1 MATFADDD
9 AALWMDVT
17 QQMKVKGLTS
27 VSAFRVMDRDRGG
40 TVSGAELFG
49 WARTAGIAMTSDD
62 ARRLVRSMNGGRG
75 GGGGFTFK
83 TFSQVVRHY
92 QQLAKRKTRGKT
104 TRQST
109 SAVRR
114 SVQGE
119 FGGVQGSNMSAVG
132 KSVFLKTMTAKYTLP
147 SHGELSALWASQD
160 VNANGLLS
168 LAEIDRVVQQRF
180 PAYDHKP
187 ALMRAYKFADADGS
201 GLISKREFC
210 LLLRSLFFFNDL
222 CGGVPGGARGV
233 QEASGRVAHHLH
245 RKIGWNPPSRRV
257 ERRPRRLRVAHRRLG
272 LARGAR
278 TSSTARRSS
287 TPRARGTSSTARRS
301 STPRCSRATGTAC
314 CAPHTRWP
322 TAGAARSSC
331 ATSTTTTITS
341 TRRMWTRRRR
351 PRTRRRSSRTGR
363 C

>member
-1 MATFADDD
+1 
-9 AALWMDVT
+9 
-17 QQMKVKGLTS
+17 
-27 VSAFRVMDRDRGG
+27 
-40 TVSGAELFG
+40 
-49 WARTAGIAMTSDD
+49 MTSDD
-62 ARRLVRSMNGGRG
+62 ARRLVRSMNGGR

-132 KSVFLKTMTAKYTLP
+132 KS
-147 SHGELSALWASQD
+147 D

-222 CGGVPGGARGV
+222 WHKFEVIDTSGDRRLDLGEFVRGAALIDLHFAEDEARAVFDEIDENGGGVILFN
-233 QEASGRVAHHLH
+233 EF
-245 RKIGWNPPSRRV
+245 
-257 ERRPRRLRVAHRRLG
+257 
-272 LARGAR
+272 
-278 TSSTARRSS
+278 
-287 TPRARGTSSTARRS
+287 
-301 STPRCSRATGTAC
+301 CAC
-314 CAPHTRWP
+314 VC
-322 TAGAARSSC
+322 
-331 ATSTTTTITS
+331 
-341 TRRMWTRRRR
+341 RMKAEELDQAQV
-351 PRTRRRSSRTGR
+351 
-363 C
+363 